1 VCKVFFVRA
10 RRQRDGA
17 VPEFA
22 RVLHGEMAEAAE
34 PLDRDDVAG
43 HDAHFTDPVE
53 DGYAGAEEGGVFCRI
68 GVGRDAHR
76 GFTAER
82 AILCVC
88 SFRISSFIPSSNPI
102 QSLDGKLDGIRTS
115 PITRNPVDQLIIT
128 HLEKPAI
135 TRFACPIVRAMPGPA
150 DAVSDFPSLL
160 AVAGRD
166 DGADDFMAGGAGE
179 GRAFT
184 EGALLQETVRVAHAA
199 GVHFDEDF
207 AGLGELDW
215 DVFDGPRCAGFLDDD
230 GATGFGDI
238 GCHCGSVWRKLM
250 ERKASMESRNV
261 VVVEFESY

>member
-68 GVGRDAHR
+68 GIGRDAHR

-88 SFRISSFIPSSNPI
+88 SLRISSFIPSSNPI

-166 DGADDFMAGGAGE
+166 DG
-179 GRAFT
+179 
-184 EGALLQETVRVAHAA
+184 VRVAHAA